1 MKTKQKSKRAYSRSS
16 SSPSPQTEITRLTRL
31 LSWCFI
37 LAIAIITISSDGM
50 GLLKSYPVTAYA
62 VNIIVILIACAKI
75 YTSFK
80 AFADE

>member
-1 MKTKQKSKRAYSRSS
+1 MKNKQKAQRAISK

-31 LSWCFI
+31 MSWCFI
-37 LAIAIITISSDGM
+37 LAIALITISSNGV
-50 GLLKSYPVTAYA
+50 GIFKNYPIATFAINV
-62 VNIIVILIACAKI
+62 IVILIACAKI